1 MLTKCRLHKS
11 TTFISNIQPICSH
24 KWVSVWWSSGSTD
37 VARRSFSSVFLVA
50 KVTSLDIFNW
60 KADRSERRSCVQCF
74 SSKGPHAAAN
84 TLSSL
89 QIIEKRCN
97 NIYLSLLII
106 KYDTSV
112 GLFPRCWG
120 RFPLSMCRQE
130 LPAVVLSLNSSSM
143 KPYGD
148 ILPWSSIDR
157 FPWHVS
163 TSSLQQLLSADLI
176 SLWDLTGWDAWRPT
190 AASDPYLLELLPVLQ
205 TLSAWVMVF
214 QRVREAILK
223 DSNIEIWIL
232 ITFWWE

>member
-1 MLTKCRLHKS
+1 
-11 TTFISNIQPICSH
+11 
-24 KWVSVWWSSGSTD
+24 
-37 VARRSFSSVFLVA
+37 
-50 KVTSLDIFNW
+50 
-60 KADRSERRSCVQCF
+60 
-74 SSKGPHAAAN
+74 
-84 TLSSL
+84 
-89 QIIEKRCN
+89 
-97 NIYLSLLII
+97 
-106 KYDTSV
+106 
-112 GLFPRCWG
+112 
-120 RFPLSMCRQE
+120 MCRQE

-205 TLSAWVMVF
+205 TLSAWFTVF
-214 QRVREAILK
+214 QRVREAFLK

-232 ITFWWE
+232 ITFWCKFAQRVNSLCCPVSRFLREFSLLCSVCFTRWLKGLIVPRVKEARQRGRHGRPKNSCHFDLSLQEEQVLLITLMRVLLECPRKSWQWDNEAAWTIAGPWNPCYIKTKLFAWLDK